1 MSSLTDERLSADNE
15 TRGSARDVLA
25 NPAFRRLF
33 LASFASNVGRWMQF
47 AALGVLGWQLTGSS
61 AFLGQLIFA
70 QLVPLGFLSLLGGSL
85 ADTVDRRILLAAT
98 QAWQMGWTAVLAVL
112 VIDDVI
118 GPNTLT
124 ALVFVIGLGQ
134 GLFAPAFTSVLPL
147 VAGEENIGAAISLNS
162 VQSNGARVVGPA
174 IGGFLTSRFG
184 FAEVF
189 AFNAVTYLL
198 IIAVLIRLSFPE
210 STASPG
216 SFRQRILGGFDVVRR
231 APQVGRPIMVMAIF
245 ALCCLPF
252 IGQLP
257 AIAEVNLGVDGRSTT
272 YGWFYATFG
281 LGALVGAAL
290 VGTVLLRVDKPR
302 LVRICLLG
310 FAAAL
315 AALATAH
322 TLGVA
327 FPAVFAV
334 AVFYLVMPTSLATL
348 WQQHVD
354 SSIRGRVAAIW
365 VLSFGGMIP
374 IANLVA
380 GRVVEATSLDAVLL
394 AGAVA
399 AVVLAVVVRL
409 PEGPVVTER
418 ILIDPGAEV

>member
-1 MSSLTDERLSADNE
+1 MSTE
-15 TRGSARDVLA
+15 TETAGSARDALA
-25 NPAFRRLF
+25 VAEFRRLF

-85 ADTVDRRILLAAT
+85 ADTVDRRLLLAAT

-147 VAGEENIGAAISLNS
+147 IAGEDNIQAAISLNS

-174 IGGFLTSRFG
+174 VGGFLTSRFG

-189 AFNAVTYLL
+189 AFNAVTYVL
-198 IIAVLIRLSFPE
+198 IIAVLIGLSFPA
-210 STASPG
+210 STARPA

-231 APQVGRPIMVMAIF
+231 APQVGRPITLMAVF
-245 ALCCLPF
+245 ALCCMPF

-257 AIAEVNLGVDGRSTT
+257 AIAEVNLGIDGRSTT

-281 LGALVGAAL
+281 LGALVGAAM

-302 LVRICLLG
+302 LVRICLVG
-310 FAAAL
+310 FAVAL
-315 AALATAH
+315 AALSAARSLT
-322 TLGVA
+322 VA

-334 AVFYLVMPTSLATL
+334 AVFYLVMPTSLATR

-354 SSIRGRVAAIW
+354 SSIRGRVAAMW
-365 VLSFGGMIP
+365 VLSFGGMVP
-374 IANLVA
+374 IANLIA
-380 GRVVEATSLDAVLL
+380 GRIVEATSLDTVLL

-399 AVVLAVVVRL
+399 AVVLAAIARL
-409 PEGPVVTER
+409 PGGPVVGER
-418 ILIDPGAEV
+418 ILVEPGPEV

>member
-1 MSSLTDERLSADNE
+1 MSTV
-15 TRGSARDVLA
+15 TQTQGSARDALA
-25 NPAFRRLF
+25 VPAFRRLF

-47 AALGVLGWQLTGSS
+47 AALGVLGWQLTESS

-70 QLVPLGFLSLLGGSL
+70 QLVPLGVLSLLGGSL
-85 ADTVDRRILLAAT
+85 ADTVDRRLLLTGT

-147 VAGEENIGAAISLNS
+147 VAGENNIQAAISLNS

-189 AFNAVTYLL
+189 GFNAATYLV
-198 IIAVLIRLSFPE
+198 IIAVLIGLSFPA
-210 STASPG
+210 STARPA
-216 SFRQRILGGFDVVRR
+216 SFRQRVLGGFDVVRR
-231 APQVGRPIMVMAIF
+231 APQVGRPIALMAVF
-245 ALCCLPF
+245 ALCCMPF

-257 AIAEVNLGVDGRSTT
+257 AIAEVNLGIDGRSTT

-281 LGALVGAAL
+281 LGALVGAAM
-290 VGTVLLRVDKPR
+290 VGTVLLRVDKPK
-302 LVRICLLG
+302 LVRLCLLG

-315 AALATAH
+315 AALSTAR
-322 TLGVA
+322 TSALA
-327 FPAVFAV
+327 FPSVFAV
-334 AVFYLVMPTSLATL
+334 AVFYLVMPTSLSTL

-365 VLSFGGMIP
+365 VLSFGAMVP
-374 IANLVA
+374 VANLIA
-380 GRVVEATSLDAVLL
+380 GRIVEATSLDAVLL
-394 AGAVA
+394 AGAA
-399 AVVLAVVVRL
+399 MAVVLAAVARL
-409 PEGPVVTER
+409 PDGPVVGER
-418 ILIDPGAEV
+418 ILVEPEG

>member
-1 MSSLTDERLSADNE
+1 MSTISE
-15 TRGSARDVLA
+15 TQGSARDALA
-25 NPAFRRLF
+25 VPAFRRLF

-47 AALGVLGWQLTGSS
+47 AALGVLGWQLTESS

-98 QAWQMGWTAVLAVL
+98 QVWQMGWTAVLAVL
-112 VIDDVI
+112 VVDDVI

-147 VAGEENIGAAISLNS
+147 IAGEENIQAAISLNS

-189 AFNAVTYLL
+189 GFNAVTYLL
-198 IIAVLIRLSFPE
+198 IIVVLIGLSFPE
-210 STASPG
+210 STARPA

-231 APQVGRPIMVMAIF
+231 APQVGRPIMLMAVF
-245 ALCCLPF
+245 ALCCMPF

-290 VGTVLLRVDKPR
+290 VGTLLLRVDKPK
-302 LVRICLLG
+302 LVRACLVG
-310 FAAAL
+310 FALAL
-315 AALATAH
+315 AALSTAR
-322 TLGVA
+322 TLSLA

-334 AVFYLVMPTSLATL
+334 AVFYLIMPTSLSTL

-354 SSIRGRVAAIW
+354 SSIRGRVAAVW
-365 VLSFGGMIP
+365 VLSFGGMVP

-380 GRVVEATSLDAVLL
+380 GRIVELTSLDTVLL
-394 AGAVA
+394 AGAAA
-399 AVVLAVVVRL
+399 AVVLAVVARL
-409 PEGPVVTER
+409 PEGPVVGER
-418 ILIDPGAEV
+418 FLTDP